1 MNAPTKISEVTPQVI
16 TFLLDGKPVE
26 AFEGESI
33 LKAAERSG
41 VCIPHLC
48 YKDGLRADG
57 NCRACVVEIKGER
70 TLAPSCCRSAT
81 AGMEVQAM
89 SERAVK
95 SQKMVLEMLLSDMPD
110 VGYKWNDASSTK
122 PSSATAVPGA
132 EAGTKNI
139 GQHGELSDWAAR
151 MGVTVRPELKALRRE
166 QPKSD
171 MSHPAMAV
179 NLDACIQCN
188 RCVRACRE
196 EQVNDVIGYAL
207 RGAHSEIVFDLND
220 PMGQSTCVACGECV
234 QACPTG
240 ALMPKTQVGSQIV
253 DKKVDSVCP
262 FCGVGC
268 LLTYNVKDNAIVSV
282 DGRDGPANHS
292 RLCVKGRFG
301 FDYAASPQRLTVPLI
316 RKVGVGKDPELLNRL
331 NRDSADWSEVF
342 REATWDEALALG
354 AGKLKDLRDQFGP
367 KALAGFGSAKGSNEE
382 AYLFQKLVRTGF
394 GSNNV
399 DHCTRLCHA
408 SSVAALLEGVGSGAV
423 SNQVNDVE
431 HSDLIFVIGSNP
443 TSNHPVAATWMKN
456 AAQKGAKIVLADP
469 RITDIGKHAWRTLQF
484 KADTDVAMLNA
495 LIHVVIEEG
504 LVDQDFVSRRASNF
518 EALRD
523 NVKGYSPEA
532 MEPICGIPAQTL
544 REVAREFA
552 KAKSAMI
559 LWGMGISQHVHGTD
573 NARCLI
579 ALVTVTG
586 QIGKPGSGLHPLRGQ
601 NNVQGASDAGLI
613 PMMLPNYQRVTNG
626 AAHAWF
632 EDFWDAKL
640 DAQPG
645 YTVVEIMHK
654 ILAPDSDA
662 HKVRGMYIMGEN
674 PAMSDPDL
682 NHARH
687 ALASLDHLVVQ
698 DIFMTETA
706 WLADVVLPATAWPEK
721 NGTVS
726 NTDRMVQLG
735 KQAINPPGQAKPDLW
750 IIQQIAERVGPHA
763 PHFVSSLPL
772 EGALADLGRPGV
784 GHAGAH
790 AASTGAGSHGT
801 GRPLAC
807 GYEGEF
813 DGVAEVYDEM
823 RRAMHAAIS
832 GITWER
838 LQRESSVTYPCLS
851 ETDPGAPTVFLE
863 TFPTDDGRVHLVP
876 ADIIPAN
883 ERPDGDFP
891 YVLITGRQLEHWHT
905 GSMTRRATV
914 LDAIEP
920 MATASMCGAD
930 LAKLGLETGDVITIQ
945 SRRGE
950 VAIHVRRDDGTP
962 HGAVFVPFA
971 YYEAAANLMT
981 NAALDPFGKIPEFK
995 YCAVAVRAGGVPSAI
1010 EGYGTSRPAVVAA

>member
-1 MNAPTKISEVTPQVI
+1 MNAPAHLAEVTPQTVSFTLNQTPI
-16 TFLLDGKPVE
+16 R
-26 AFEGESI
+26 AFEGETI
-33 LKAAERSG
+33 LKAAQRHG
-41 VCIPHLC
+41 IDIPHLC

-57 NCRACVVEIKGER
+57 NCRACVVEVKGER

-81 AGMEVQAM
+81 AGMEVQST
-89 SERAVK
+89 SERALK

-110 VGYKWNDASSTK
+110 TGYKWNEQDESK
-122 PSSATAVPGA
+122 
-132 EAGTKNI
+132 
-139 GQHGELSDWAAR
+139 QHGELSDWAAR
-151 MGVTVRPELKALRRE
+151 LDVTVRPELKALRRE
-166 QPKSD
+166 QPAAD
-171 MSHPAMAV
+171 LSHPAMAV

-207 RGAHSEIVFDLND
+207 RGSHSAIVFDLAD
-220 PMGQSTCVACGECV
+220 AMGDSSCVACGECV

-240 ALMPKTQVGSQIV
+240 ALMPKTQVGSQVV

-268 LLTYNVKDNAIVSV
+268 LLTYNVKDNKIVSV

-301 FDYAASPQRLTVPLI
+301 FDYAHSAQRLTVPLI
-316 RKVGVGKDPELLNRL
+316 RRAGVAKDPEALQAL
-331 NRDSADWSEVF
+331 NRDSADWSAVF
-342 REATWDEALALG
+342 REASWDEALALA
-354 AGKLKDLRDQFGP
+354 AGRLKGLREDHGP

-423 SNQVNDVE
+423 SNQVNDVAHAE
-431 HSDLIFVIGSNP
+431 LILVIGSNP

-456 AAQKGAKIVLADP
+456 AAKAGAKIVLADP
-469 RITDIGKHAWRTLQF
+469 RVTDIGKHAWRTLQF
-484 KADTDVAMLNA
+484 KPDTDVAMLNA
-495 LIHVVIEEG
+495 LIHTVIDEG
-504 LVDQDFVSRRASNF
+504 LADQDFIARRTNNF
-518 EALRD
+518 EALRE

-532 MEPICGIPAQTL
+532 MAPICGIPAQTL
-544 REVAREFA
+544 REVARAFA
-552 KAKSAMI
+552 KAKSAMV

-579 ALVTVTG
+579 ALVSVTG

-613 PMMLPNYQRVTNG
+613 PMMFPNYQRVTNP
-626 AAHAWF
+626 AAHSWF
-632 EDFWDAKL
+632 EKFWDTKL
-640 DAQPG
+640 DDQPG

-654 ILAPDSDA
+654 ALAPDSDP

-687 ALASLDHLVVQ
+687 ALASLEHLVVQ

-721 NGTVS
+721 TGTVS

-735 KQAINPPGQAKPDLW
+735 QQAIDPPGQARPDLW
-750 IIQQIAERVGPHA
+750 IIQD
-763 PHFVSSLPL
+763 
-772 EGALADLGRPGV
+772 LARRMGLAWDYPGE
-784 GHAGAH
+784 H
-790 AASTGAGSHGT
+790 S
-801 GRPLAC
+801 
-807 GYEGEF
+807 
-813 DGVAEVYDEM
+813 GVAAVYEEM
-823 RRAMHAAIS
+823 RQAMHAAIS
-832 GITWER
+832 GISWER

-851 ETDPGAPTVFLE
+851 ADDPGSPTVFIE
-863 TFPTDDGRVHLVP
+863 RFATADGRVQLVP

-883 ERPDGDFP
+883 ERPDADYPF
-891 YVLITGRQLEHWHT
+891 VLITGRQLEHWHT
-905 GSMTRRATV
+905 GSMTRRAQV

-920 MATASMCGAD
+920 MATASMCGDD
-930 LAKLGLETGDVITIQ
+930 LQQLGLEPGDVITVR
-945 SRRGE
+945 SRRGQ
-950 VAIHVRRDDGTP
+950 VAIHLRRDDGTP
-962 HGAVFVPFA
+962 RGAIFIPFA

-981 NAALDPFGKIPEFK
+981 NAALDPVGKIPEFK
-995 YCAVAVRAGGVPSAI
+995 YCAVAVSAGGQ
-1010 EGYGTSRPAVVAA
+1010 VAARGGY